1 MQQKFEQEN
10 CGGFEKIF
18 PLNLEQISIE
28 YQQVISNQVST
39 TEQKQ
44 MAQAVYSNK
53 LNKHSVY
60 NEILLTVNNTE
71 HEKAVRQMIKQQTEQ
86 HRREIQQIQE
96 QKIHKLIKK
105 KKDKHDKEILEKEK
119 TTI

>member
-28 YQQVISNQVST
+28 YQQVISNQAST

-44 MAQAVYSNK
+44 IAQAVYSNK